1 MPILIDKPAGY
12 TSHDVIAIMRKIL
25 NVKKIGHAGTLDPL
39 ATGLLIVLVAR
50 DETKLQD
57 QYMSADKEYVAEIT
71 LGQTSTTYDA
81 EGELSE
87 PVAYAHISED
97 HIKTVVRQFVGA
109 IQQRPPIYSAIKLK
123 GRKLYQLARQDKITA
138 ADVPAR
144 EVNIYSIDIE
154 RIDLPQITLRVRC
167 GKGTYIRS
175 LAHDIGQA
183 LGMGAYLSEL
193 RRTRIG
199 DYTISDAVSLDQFR
213 KNPSPKMGEGLG
225 RGVSDCD
232 GISSTV

>member
-25 NVKKIGHAGTLDPL
+25 SIKKIGHAGTLDPL
-39 ATGLLIVLVAR
+39 ATGLLIVLVGR

-57 QYMSADKEYVAEIT
+57 QYMNADKQYVAEIT
-71 LGQTSTTYDA
+71 VGQTSTTYDA

-87 PVAYAHISED
+87 LVDYAHISED
-97 HIKTVVRQFVGA
+97 QIKNTFSTFVGA

-138 ADVPAR
+138 DDVPAR

-154 RIDLPQITLRVRC
+154 HINLPQIRLRVRC

-175 LAHDIGQA
+175 LAHDIGQV
-183 LGMGAYLSEL
+183 LGVGAYLSGL

-199 DYTISDAVSLDQFR
+199 EYTVDDAIVITDHSAIATEYHRQYE
-213 KNPSPKMGEGLG
+213 KT
-225 RGVSDCD
+225 
-232 GISSTV
+232 SSSENDRRT